1 MTYFIG
7 GSISGQPVP
16 VEELHKDAICDVN
29 EKMRFAGQERK
40 YYRKLQISFHGTV
53 KTFYVIDGKKPID
66 FRDQIIDLWDQV
78 KTDVYAI

>member
-7 GSISGQPVP
+7 GSWDGKQVP
-16 VEELHKDAICDVN
+16 IEEMINSEIVDFG
-29 EKMRFAGQERK
+29 EKLNSVGKQRK
-40 YYRKLQISFHGTV
+40 IYRKMQVSFHGTI
-53 KTFYVIDGKKPID
+53 KTFYIIEGKNPID